1 MTTEIDLVGEKQ
13 PFLTNKSF
21 LSKGKNKFLEIK
33 QETIKQ
39 KCCQKY
45 RKRLCKCVRTH
56 EA

>member
-33 QETIKQ
+33 QETIRQ
-39 KCCQKY
+39 KSCQKY